1 MPVIIPVSLDV
12 QTAEVLDART
22 AGLSTDTNSLSFK
35 ATGLLRYET
44 NLDSWKYFN
53 GSSFVPLSGLPTRT
67 NIPLTS
73 DDMTKVLME
82 GHLNGGVGDTGALW
96 QQLSLN
102 HLSDMEFISV
112 LNMHRTSYGM
122 IVRGNVQTEDANGVT
137 NFTLTPTGD
146 VVCNDLDCSHITCS
160 DIVYD
165 TLNTSSLKT
174 RTKEYSFNLLYTNSW
189 ATFATISRN
198 FNTNNWRSCM
208 VEFCVAYST
217 SNGGGSGGGSYAGNF
232 RYNFASGTRSVA
244 VFGISTLYNNGGYV
258 AFQFSALNTSGQA
271 GGVQVQMRNY
281 RGITQSVVVSMKIT
295 SLDYFDMT

>member
-1 MPVIIPVSLDV
+1 M
-12 QTAEVLDART
+12 
-22 AGLSTDTNSLSFK
+22 
-35 ATGLLRYET
+35 
-44 NLDSWKYFN
+44 
-53 GSSFVPLSGLPTRT
+53 SGLPTRT
-67 NIPLTS
+67 NIPLAS
-73 DDMTKVLME
+73 DDMAKVLME
-82 GHLNGGVGDTGALW
+82 GNLNGGVGDTGALW
-96 QQLSLN
+96 QQLSLAN
-102 HLSDMEFISV
+102 ISDVTVSGTDATITKNLTTTGITCTDLSVTGSASISTSSGTVTTNGFVSTSNIV
-112 LNMHRTSYGM
+112 LQSS
-122 IVRGNVQTEDANGVT
+122 GVDKII
-137 NFTLTPTGD
+137 LQSSGD
-146 VVCNDLDCSHITCS
+146 VDCNDIHCSDITCS

-165 TLNTSSLKT
+165 TLNTSSIKT
-174 RTKEYSFNLLYTNSW
+174 RTKEYSFDLPYTNSW

-244 VFGISTLYNNGGYV
+244 VFGLSTLYNNGGYV